1 MSGIIVLILR
11 ALMAV
16 SLYVFLGLAF
26 YTLWRDLR
34 TQSRVLTNRQV
45 PVLSIQFDET
55 SEGRAHTFSIAEVII
70 GRDPACELPL
80 DDESVSARHARL
92 SFHHKQWWL
101 EDLHSTN
108 GTFLNDDPVQTAMVI
123 MTGDSIRC
131 GQTAFSIKIDQK

>member
-1 MSGIIVLILR
+1 MSGVVVLVLR

-34 TQSRVLTNRQV
+34 SQSHLLTNRQV
-45 PVLSIQFDET
+45 PALSIHFDEM
-55 SEGRAHTFSIAEVII
+55 SENQARNFSIAEVII

-108 GTFLNDDPVQTAMVI
+108 GTFLNDDPVQTATVI
-123 MTGDSIRC
+123 MTGDSVRC
-131 GQTAFSIKIDQK
+131 GHTAFSINIAQR

>member
-1 MSGIIVLILR
+1 MSGVVVLILR
-11 ALMAV
+11 VLMAI

-34 TQSRVLTNRQV
+34 SQSHLLTNQQV
-45 PVLSIQFDET
+45 PALSIQFNVAADDQIHNFN
-55 SEGRAHTFSIAEVII
+55 AAEVIV

-101 EDLHSTN
+101 EDLNSTN
-108 GTFLNDDPVQTAMVI
+108 GTFINDDPVQTATVI
-123 MTGDSIRC
+123 MTGDAIRC
-131 GQTAFSIKIDQK
+131 GESVFSVKIAQK